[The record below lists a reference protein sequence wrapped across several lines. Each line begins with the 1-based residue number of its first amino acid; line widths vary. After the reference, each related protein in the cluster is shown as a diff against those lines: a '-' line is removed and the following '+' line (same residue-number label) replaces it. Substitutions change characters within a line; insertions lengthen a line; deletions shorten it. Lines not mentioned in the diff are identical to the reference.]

1 MTIGDRIK
9 NRREELGLT
18 QTDLAKRMGYSTK
31 TTISRI
37 ESAGDNVS
45 RKTIERVAEALNVKP
60 RTLMG
65 WDEEE
70 SKGYYINGETA
81 KIAEQIYQNKQLGM
95 VFDAL
100 ADSTPEQIKNFYD
113 VLMVMKRAENHQG

>member
-113 VLMVMKRAENHQG
+113 VLMVMKRTENHQG